1 MQICSQKRQRAPGTF
16 VDLFH
21 FIISVLAQFLIFQ
34 MYLQQRLVVDSLLA
48 RHWLQ
53 LVLVIMAA
61 MSSVSRVTDNRHHPS
76 DVWAGAGIGIFV
88 ALLASLKIP
97 DVEVS

>member
-1 MQICSQKRQRAPGTF
+1 M
-16 VDLFH
+16 
-21 FIISVLAQFLIFQ
+21 Q